1 MKFYGGGAAIRWIW
15 ITCLCVVVWGIA
27 NGQHTPTKNAASTQ
41 GSLSGRVFAITEGGD
56 LKPARM
62 ADVYIL
68 YQSGAT
74 RDGKA
79 VDVGETADLV
89 FMEAHNEAQEQYL
102 KDFQANSQW
111 SEKTACMKDLETF
124 RPAIIKAMEWAQ
136 VHSKQSQIAKTQ
148 TDEEGNFSASL
159 PAGKYD
165 VYVRGR
171 AGFNESLWDTG
182 IYNVTIQPGAHVV
195 LKLSSPEKSCLDVP
209 D

>member
-1 MKFYGGGAAIRWIW
+1 MKFYEGAAAIRGKLIV
-15 ITCLCVVVWGIA
+15 CLCIVVGSAA
-27 NGQHTPTKNAASTQ
+27 NGQHTPTQNAVSGR
-41 GSLSGRVFAITEGGD
+41 GSLSGRVFAVTEGGD

-68 YQSGAT
+68 YQSGVT

-79 VDVGETADLV
+79 VDVGEAADLV
-89 FMEAHNEAQEQYL
+89 FMEAHNHAQEL
-102 KDFQANSQW
+102 FIGEMGKNPQW
-111 SEKTACMKDLETF
+111 TEKEECMKDLATF
-124 RPAIIKAMEWAQ
+124 RPSMSQALDWAQ
-136 VHSKQSQIAKTQ
+136 EHKKQNQIVTTQ
-148 TDEEGNFSASL
+148 TDEDGNYSASL
-159 PAGKYD
+159 PVGKYS

-195 LKLSSPEKSCLDVP
+195 LKLSSPEKSCLDIP